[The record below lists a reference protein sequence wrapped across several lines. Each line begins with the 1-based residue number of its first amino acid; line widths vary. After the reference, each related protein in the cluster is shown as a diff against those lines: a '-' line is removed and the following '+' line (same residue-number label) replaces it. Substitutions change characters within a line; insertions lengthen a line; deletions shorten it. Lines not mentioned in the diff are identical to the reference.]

1 MSGGS
6 MTPDSIP
13 QMTPGYRLH
22 PTQDVVLIPEGVL
35 ELSGPSRDI
44 LLEVDGKRTVREIVH
59 HLAAKY
65 EGADENE
72 MLDDVVALLGRL
84 AERGVLQG

>member
-1 MSGGS
+1 
-6 MTPDSIP
+6 
-13 QMTPGYRLH
+13 
-22 PTQDVVLIPEGVL
+22 
-35 ELSGPSRDI
+35 